1 MFTHQMLQ
9 VSDKLMT
16 FNLVLDAIVARR
28 SGSYFGVSFNSL
40 LVGGVLLVITPTP
53 LSVNT

>member
-16 FNLVLDAIVARR
+16 FDFLLDAGTARR
-28 SGSYFGVSFNSL
+28 TGSYFGVSFNSL
-40 LVGGVLLVITPTP
+40 LVGGVLSVITPTP